1 MSNKPEKEMKPA
13 KNNKNKMKKN
23 VNFKNFKVDFDLN
36 LNKTFNTSDILKK
49 EFKFSASEDLKNT
62 NKKMKKNNSN

>member
-1 MSNKPEKEMKPA
+1 MSNKPEKEMKSA
-13 KNNKNKMKKN
+13 KKKMKKN

-49 EFKFSASEDLKNT
+49 EFKYSTSEDLKIT

>member
-1 MSNKPEKEMKPA
+1 MSNKPEKGMKPA
-13 KNNKNKMKKN
+13 KNKLKKN

-36 LNKTFNTSDILKK
+36 LNKTFNTRDILKK
-49 EFKFSASEDLKNT
+49 EFNISTSEDLKIN

>member
-13 KNNKNKMKKN
+13 KNKMKKN

-49 EFKFSASEDLKNT
+49 EFKFSKSEDLKIT
-62 NKKMKKNNSN
+62 KKKKKNNSN

>member
-1 MSNKPEKEMKPA
+1 MSNKPEKSMKPA
-13 KNNKNKMKKN
+13 KNKLKKN

-49 EFKFSASEDLKNT
+49 EFKISTSEDLKIT
-62 NKKMKKNNSN
+62 NKKMNKKNSN